1 MPPLHHPPVREV
13 VMTVEYL
20 WGRRALASLFTLTLL
35 VGFNAPGYVTVGAF
49 IIGVIGMAQ
58 KKEKELKK

>member
-1 MPPLHHPPVREV
+1 
-13 VMTVEYL
+13 MTVEYL

-58 KKEKELKK
+58 KKEKEFKK